1 MKRFGS
7 FSGRIYEDNE
17 VDKMQACGV
26 CITDEQANDSD
37 YIFELRTKHLAR
49 CMKCFGCP
57 MAQQSL
63 CN

>member
-17 VDKMQACGV
+17 VDKMQECGV

-37 YIFELRTKHLAR
+37 YILSCAPNILHVV
-49 CMKCFGCP
+49 
-57 MAQQSL
+57 
-63 CN
+63 